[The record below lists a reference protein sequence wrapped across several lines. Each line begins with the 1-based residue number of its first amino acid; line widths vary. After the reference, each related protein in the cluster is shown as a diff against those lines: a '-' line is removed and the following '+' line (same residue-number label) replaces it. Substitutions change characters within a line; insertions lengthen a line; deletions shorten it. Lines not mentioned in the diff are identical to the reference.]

1 MIVVA
6 SSRRMPIE
14 EPKRMLKFGG
24 GEMEFTCVGFAVRL
38 NARFSD
44 LGSIGSWQVID
55 GWGNYEGVRASGILT
70 GTITEIGIDD
80 RYTGVAR

>member
-1 MIVVA
+1 
-6 SSRRMPIE
+6 
-14 EPKRMLKFGG
+14 
-24 GEMEFTCVGFAVRL
+24 MEFTCVGGEGGFDVRL